1 MARPRASVNTNV
13 STVTDGLTGEV
24 LAQTVTQEVISQGI
38 PDSEPDFIKLY
49 LNRIAKIQGLN
60 NSQSSVLFE
69 IAKQMPWASETDQYI
84 ILNSFAKDKIA
95 QRLGVKQQYIKDTIS
110 KLAKEG
116 MLIREGSARSAAYR
130 INPLYIAKGNWADI
144 KKLQLK
150 VTFDAQHGEV
160 IEGVEVEKMDGTI
173 ETIEAAKKEAAATKP
188 PKKAAEPTPEKLEAE
203 GQTSIFDEQAAT
215 TTEPD
220 PEKKKECCHLCG
232 AEKTEMKKHDGTVF
246 LGCPNWREH
255 KKGA

>member
-1 MARPRASVNTNV
+1 MARPRASVNTSV

-173 ETIEAAKKEAAATKP
+173 ETIEAAKKEAAATK
-188 PKKAAEPTPEKLEAE
+188 
-203 GQTSIFDEQAAT
+203 FNEQAAT
-215 TTEPD
+215 TSEPD
-220 PEKKKECCHLCG
+220 PEEKKECCHLCG